1 MIQSMSE
8 LAMRLVGSRP
18 PPKPPLRA
26 VPDPTSIPPA
36 GSGELRLRE
45 MVENHFD
52 FVWRNL
58 RRVGVAPADADEFT
72 QEAFLVASRRLSDI
86 LPECERAFL
95 LNTAL
100 RIASTHR
107 RSANREQVRMEMVS
121 RIIPEDEP
129 NPEQALDQRQ
139 ARAELDRVL
148 GEMELD
154 LRTVFV
160 LYELEE
166 LTVPQISELLSVKP
180 GTVASRLRRA
190 REEFCTLAGKR
201 QRAESVHS
209 GTKGETP

>member
-1 MIQSMSE
+1 MSE
-8 LAMRLVGSRP
+8 LARRLAGSRP
-18 PPKPPLRA
+18 PPPPPLRA
-26 VPDPTSIPPA
+26 VPDPPSIPPPA
-36 GSGELRLRE
+36 DNDRRLRG

-72 QEAFLVASRRLSDI
+72 QEAFLVVSRRLSDVH
-86 LPECERAFL
+86 PECERAFL
-95 LNTAL
+95 LSTAL
-100 RIASTHR
+100 RVASTHR

-121 RIIPEDEP
+121 RILPEDAP
-129 NPEQALDQRQ
+129 TPEQALDQRQ

-148 GEMELD
+148 GTMDLE

-166 LTVPQISELLSVKP
+166 LTVPQIAELLCMKP

-190 REEFCTLAGKR
+190 REEFCALAGKR
-201 QRAESVHS
+201 QRTAATRH
-209 GTKGETP
+209 GAKGEGHE